1 MVCSIFISNASP
13 TQAIGRQ
20 SFVSSSPSCCGS
32 TFGMDQKSRFAGDN
46 VMLGTKNTKRKEYF
60 MITRIIYHMRKEINA
75 SGVMSLGAVGYEVFH
90 DSNVKSSNVLDA
102 AMGAISFVP
111 GWGWIAG
118 GIYFGADIVT
128 KLSTG
133 KSIGEHLDAAIE
145 ERYDIDNGVLLEW

>member
-1 MVCSIFISNASP
+1 
-13 TQAIGRQ
+13 
-20 SFVSSSPSCCGS
+20 
-32 TFGMDQKSRFAGDN
+32 
-46 VMLGTKNTKRKEYF
+46 MLGTKRKVYF
-60 MITRIIYHMRKEINA
+60 MITRIIYHMRKEIN
-75 SGVMSLGAVGYEVFH
+75 VI
-90 DSNVKSSNVLDA
+90 DA
-102 AMGAISFVP
+102 AMEAISFVP

>member
-1 MVCSIFISNASP
+1 
-13 TQAIGRQ
+13 
-20 SFVSSSPSCCGS
+20 
-32 TFGMDQKSRFAGDN
+32 MDQKSRFAGDN

-75 SGVMSLGAVGYEVFH
+75 SGVISLGAVGYEVFH

-118 GIYFGADIVT
+118 G
-128 KLSTG
+128 
-133 KSIGEHLDAAIE
+133 HLFW
-145 ERYDIDNGVLLEW
+145 G

>member
-1 MVCSIFISNASP
+1 MQLNMVMFKVTICD
-13 TQAIGRQ
+13 IGKMNINM
-20 SFVSSSPSCCGS
+20 
-32 TFGMDQKSRFAGDN
+32 TDKIE
-46 VMLGTKNTKRKEYF
+46 KR
-60 MITRIIYHMRKEINA
+60 NA
-75 SGVMSLGAVGYEVFH
+75 SGVISLGAVGYEVFH
-90 DSNVKSSNVLDA
+90 DSNVKSSNVIDA

>member
-1 MVCSIFISNASP
+1 M
-13 TQAIGRQ
+13 G
-20 SFVSSSPSCCGS
+20 
-32 TFGMDQKSRFAGDN
+32 QKSRFAGDN
-46 VMLGTKNTKRKEYF
+46 VMLGTKRKEYF
-60 MITRIIYHMRKEINA
+60 MITRIIYHMRKEIN
-75 SGVMSLGAVGYEVFH
+75 VI
-90 DSNVKSSNVLDA
+90 DA

>member
-1 MVCSIFISNASP
+1 
-13 TQAIGRQ
+13 
-20 SFVSSSPSCCGS
+20 
-32 TFGMDQKSRFAGDN
+32 
-46 VMLGTKNTKRKEYF
+46 
-60 MITRIIYHMRKEINA
+60 MRKKINV
-75 SGVMSLGAVGYEVFH
+75 SGVISLGAVGYEVFH
-90 DSNVKSSNVLDA
+90 DSNVKSSNVSDA

-145 ERYDIDNGVLLEW
+145 ERYDSVPHKASHQNNTFIPRAMPWAKNFWAFSPFQPYS

>member
-1 MVCSIFISNASP
+1 MRLCLAK
-13 TQAIGRQ
+13 QLMEIG
-20 SFVSSSPSCCGS
+20 V
-32 TFGMDQKSRFAGDN
+32 
-46 VMLGTKNTKRKEYF
+46 
-60 MITRIIYHMRKEINA
+60 I
-75 SGVMSLGAVGYEVFH
+75 SLGAVGYEVFH

-133 KSIGEHLDAAIE
+133 K
-145 ERYDIDNGVLLEW
+145 VLENTSMQPLKSVMI